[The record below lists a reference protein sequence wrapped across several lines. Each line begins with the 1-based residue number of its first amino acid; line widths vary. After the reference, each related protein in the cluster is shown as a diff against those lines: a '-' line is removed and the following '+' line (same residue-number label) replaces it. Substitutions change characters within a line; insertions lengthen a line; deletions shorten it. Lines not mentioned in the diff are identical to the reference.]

1 MMSHLMIEYVGKIV
15 LVKFMPGYV
24 TSAQSLIQPNDPDC
38 SHYYV
43 RLAGVET
50 AGIWVDNKEW
60 QTQDFFSIPPDIYH
74 AAIFIPWHQIESL
87 AAFPDREFS
96 HNEEP
101 YREKDIRQAVF
112 IFH

>member
-1 MMSHLMIEYVGKIV
+1 MSHLMIEYVGKIV

-50 AGIWVDNKEW
+50 AGIWVENKEW
-60 QTQDFFSIPPDIYH
+60 QTQDFFSIPPDVYH

-87 AAFPDREFS
+87 VAFPDREFS

-101 YREKDIRQAVF
+101 YREKDIGFLAAN
-112 IFH
+112 